1 MRFDHTMRTN
11 AAAGDVWAV
20 WTDVA
25 RWPEWDGELES
36 AYIEGGRIAL
46 GARGSLRPRRGPASS
61 FVVSEFEPEKGYA
74 FSTRLPLCELVIRR
88 RRGRGHD
95 VHARG
100 LVRRAALVPVWRP
113 AGPTFPCSPA
123 WGHGERSLDRR
134 KIPLSAK
141 NPPLRGRLVPKTTMK
156 GSTCYVEA

>member
-1 MRFDHTMRTN
+1 MRTN
-11 AAAGDVWAV
+11 AAAGAVWAV

-25 RWPEWDGELES
+25 RWPEWDGEFES

-88 RRGRGHD
+88 RLGAAGGTTFTHEVSFVGPLSYLFGALLGR
-95 VHARG
+95 RF
-100 LVRRAALVPVWRP
+100 RAALPGVMENVRSI
-113 AGPTFPCSPA
+113 A
-123 WGHGERSLDRR
+123 ERSL
-134 KIPLSAK
+134 
-141 NPPLRGRLVPKTTMK
+141 
-156 GSTCYVEA
+156 

>member
-25 RWPEWDGELES
+25 RWPEWDGEFES

-88 RRGRGHD
+88 RLGRDGGTTFTHE
-95 VHARG
+95 VSFVGPLSYLFGALLGR
-100 LVRRAALVPVWRP
+100 RFRAALPGVMENVRSI
-113 AGPTFPCSPA
+113 A
-123 WGHGERSLDRR
+123 ERSL
-134 KIPLSAK
+134 
-141 NPPLRGRLVPKTTMK
+141 
-156 GSTCYVEA
+156 